1 MLNKLPSSS
10 GDRLGWLKHPW
21 VIGVSI
27 GLHALLL
34 GGLMYLAAAGRAE
47 AAEEEI
53 DPEDITYIDVSEVPP
68 PPEIEPEPIVEE
80 PEPAPQ
86 QRVETPAPAPTR

>member
-34 GGLMYLAAAGRAE
+34 GGLMYLAAAGRA
-47 AAEEEI
+47 
-53 DPEDITYIDVSEVPP
+53 V
-68 PPEIEPEPIVEE
+68 
-80 PEPAPQ
+80 
-86 QRVETPAPAPTR
+86 RR